1 MAGVVGGV
9 GEQGG
14 KGKVFNKAN
23 KEWEPVQGAH
33 SDTGET
39 DKPVANSNA
48 M

>member
-1 MAGVVGGV
+1 MGGV